1 MDKKFMRMYFDLAGE
16 QIASDI
22 WRKKGYRKLEKI
34 ADKRLEKVR
43 EELADSKPGTV
54 KLFEKWLDMR
64 MRYES
69 ILMEEYYLLGAKE
82 VE

>member
-22 WRKKGYRKLEKI
+22 WRKKSYRRLEQI

-43 EELADSKPGTV
+43 EELASSKPGAAE
-54 KLFEKWLDMR
+54 LFEKWLDMR
-64 MRYES
+64 MWYES
-69 ILMEEYYLLGAKE
+69 ILIEEYYLLGAKKLK
-82 VE
+82 

>member
-22 WRKKGYRKLEKI
+22 WRKKSYRRLEQI

-43 EELADSKPGTV
+43 EELASSKPGAEE
-54 KLFEKWLDMR
+54 LF
-64 MRYES
+64 
-69 ILMEEYYLLGAKE
+69 
-82 VE
+82 